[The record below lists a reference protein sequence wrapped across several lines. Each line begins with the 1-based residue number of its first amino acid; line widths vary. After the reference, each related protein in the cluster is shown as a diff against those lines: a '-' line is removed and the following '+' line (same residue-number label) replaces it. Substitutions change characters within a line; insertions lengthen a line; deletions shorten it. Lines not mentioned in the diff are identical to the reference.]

1 MSSSYQLLFR
11 VSFGHAFFA
20 DGILRALRI
29 APSPTCRDMLHR
41 AGVLL
46 RAQDDGLAVYG
57 DEAAAAR
64 MRLQVEEAGGV
75 LNMGFLVFVTAP
87 HFFDYTMPAW
97 PKGKMLFLN
106 TAASFP
112 DHAGRQ
118 MLHATPFVPASAF
131 LEPGHADLKP
141 ILARCVLAS
150 TPSMVLQ
157 VAVTSELLDA
167 TTLRQREFHV
177 RFDTASSHWK
187 YYLFGFDDTQNDIV
201 DLTGDI
207 EFDHVSDVAIAGRS
221 ADVFVSKR
229 ALPMREAAPARFQ
242 LRAGSPSG
250 DKVLIKR
257 MPNASVGKRFRDLKD
272 GNEILVSEIFINQ

>member
-1 MSSSYQLLFR
+1 MSSPYQLLFR

-29 APSPTCRDMLHR
+29 APTPTCRDMLHK

-75 LNMGFLVFVTAP
+75 LNMGFLIFVTAP
-87 HFFDYTMPAW
+87 HFFDYTMPTW

-131 LEPGHADLKP
+131 LVPDHADLKP
-141 ILARCVLAS
+141 ILARCILAS
-150 TPSMVLQ
+150 TPAMVLQ
-157 VAVTSELLDA
+157 VAVTSDLLDA
-167 TTLRQREFHV
+167 TLPRQREFHV

-201 DLTGDI
+201 DLTGEI
-207 EFDHVSDVAIAGRS
+207 EFDHVRDVAIEGRS

-229 ALPMREAAPARFQ
+229 ALPMREAPPARFQ
-242 LRAGSPSG
+242 LYAGSPSG
-250 DKVLIKR
+250 DKLVIKR
-257 MPNASVGKRFRDLKD
+257 MPNASVGKRFRDSKD
-272 GNEILVSEIFINQ
+272 GNEILVSEIFVNH